1 MELKLSN
8 RIQKL
13 KTSPIRK
20 LIPYGEEATKA
31 GKKVHHLN
39 IGQPDIKTP
48 MVFYEAIRNYFEPV
62 LKYAN
67 SAGTPELIS
76 SIIDY
81 YARRGMKYSSED
93 ILITSGGVEGISFA
107 LTALCDVGDEIII
120 PEPYY
125 ANYNSFFNTLGINV
139 SAVRTYA
146 ETGFHLPSI
155 EEIEKKITPKTKAIM
170 LSNPSNPTGTVYSLK
185 EMEMLAEVAK
195 KYDLYIIS
203 DEVYREFVYGEN
215 RAISFGTF
223 KEIEDRVIIVDSISK
238 RYSACGAR
246 IGCIISKN
254 RVLMQSIYRLCQA
267 RLCVPT
273 LEMIGAAAL
282 YTIDDSYLETV
293 RLEYEKRRGI
303 LYEELCKIDGVVV
316 GQPEGAFYSVVKLPI
331 ENAEDFAMWLLKEY
345 ELNGETILI
354 TPAEGFYKTEG
365 AGRNEIRIS
374 YAIEEEKIRTAMNIL
389 KQALSAYKS

>member
-1 MELKLSN
+1 MADIWHSIKLS
-8 RIQKL
+8 
-13 KTSPIRK
+13 
-20 LIPYGEEATKA
+20 
-31 GKKVHHLN
+31 LN
-39 IGQPDIKTP
+39 INSFTDTV
-48 MVFYEAIRNYFEPV
+48 VFAIVSLFS
-62 LKYAN
+62 LF
-67 SAGTPELIS
+67 
-76 SIIDY
+76 IIVGIII
-81 YARRGMKYSSED
+81 A
-93 ILITSGGVEGISFA
+93 IISFIYGA
-107 LTALCDVGDEIII
+107 LDSESEKQNAGSYWLRLRKYIVGE
-120 PEPYY
+120 
-125 ANYNSFFNTLGINV
+125 
-139 SAVRTYA
+139 
-146 ETGFHLPSI
+146 
-155 EEIEKKITPKTKAIM
+155 
-170 LSNPSNPTGTVYSLK
+170 
-185 EMEMLAEVAK
+185 
-195 KYDLYIIS
+195 S
-203 DEVYREFVYGEN
+203 D
-215 RAISFGTF
+215 